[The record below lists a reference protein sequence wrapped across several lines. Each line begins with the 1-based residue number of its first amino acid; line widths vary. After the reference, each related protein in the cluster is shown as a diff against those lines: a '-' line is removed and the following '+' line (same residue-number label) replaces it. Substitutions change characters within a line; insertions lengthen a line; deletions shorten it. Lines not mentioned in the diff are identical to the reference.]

1 MCYSTS
7 SASCHGF
14 GCLVIQL
21 SYSLFGDGLRL
32 LDGWSGLSKSP
43 TLQEFFWSPL
53 VESAFD
59 VNRKVFSSTP
69 TRIPSLGSVPLDR
82 YSHDAPLSALRY
94 APIQGLLALH
104 IRRGDFKKHCTGLA
118 KWRSSYVG
126 FNTFPELPDHFTYPP
141 DSTEKQRIALYQ
153 PHCHVDVADVVR
165 RVREVCAD
173 EWAAGR
179 GTLRDIYLMTNAPE
193 EWIAEAKAALRTM
206 DGPAWKSIASSRDLV
221 VTPEQ
226 RDVKQAVDMLI
237 GQRAQVFVGNGVSGG
252 TAFLGLS
259 SNCMHSSRACLDW

>member
-69 TRIPSLGSVPLDR
+69 TRIPSLGSVPLDK

-104 IRRGDFKKHCTGLA
+104 IRRGDFK
-118 KWRSSYVG
+118 
-126 FNTFPELPDHFTYPP
+126 
-141 DSTEKQRIALYQ
+141 
-153 PHCHVDVADVVR
+153 
-165 RVREVCAD
+165 
-173 EWAAGR
+173 
-179 GTLRDIYLMTNAPE
+179 
-193 EWIAEAKAALRTM
+193 
-206 DGPAWKSIASSRDLV
+206 SIVPGSR
-221 VTPEQ
+221 
-226 RDVKQAVDMLI
+226 
-237 GQRAQVFVGNGVSGG
+237 SGG
-252 TAFLGLS
+252 LHTSASTLFPS
-259 SNCMHSSRACLDW
+259 FPITSPIPQIARRSNA